1 MTDFKDMKFKIT
13 RDCDRGFCH
22 RGCGRQDK
30 QLNAY
35 DWLADVPGNEE
46 STDLVEVQF
55 KNTRKGYYHNVN
67 NIDLKACEERGI
79 PVRNVAG
86 YSTES
91 VVQETFMHILSL
103 LGNGPYFDN
112 VVKSGAY
119 SASGLFTDV
128 SRPFIE
134 MHGKRIGIIGM
145 GTIGSRVAKVAE
157 AFGMEVVYYSTSGT
171 GHCHEYP
178 SLTLEDLIKT
188 SDVISIHAPY
198 NERTAGLIG
207 LKELE
212 WMKPSA
218 IIVNMG
224 RGGIVD
230 EQALATV
237 IDKDLIGG
245 AALDVFTSE
254 PLPADSPLLH
264 TSHPEKFRFT
274 PHTAWA
280 SEEARQRLIEAVA
293 ANISKGW

>member
-1 MTDFKDMKFKIT
+1 M
-13 RDCDRGFCH
+13 
-22 RGCGRQDK
+22 
-30 QLNAY
+30 
-35 DWLADVPGNEE
+35 
-46 STDLVEVQF
+46 
-55 KNTRKGYYHNVN
+55 
-67 NIDLKACEERGI
+67 
-79 PVRNVAG
+79 AG

-157 AFGMEVVYYSTSGT
+157 SFGMEVVYYSTSGT
-171 GHCHEYP
+171 GHCKEYP
-178 SLTLEDLIKT
+178 SISLKVLMKT

-237 IDKDLIGG
+237 IDKNLIGG

-264 TSHPEKFRFT
+264 LASGKIPLHATYGLGKRRSTSAPDRSCRGKHI
-274 PHTAWA
+274 
-280 SEEARQRLIEAVA
+280 QRLVIYTRQYKYFLWFAEKSSCPSISLDAHIHEMIEQEICLGVE
-293 ANISKGW
+293 